1 MSSRDNPLEKD
12 FSNNRDA
19 GHTHAEVRE
28 NTLRRIQ
35 TAGSIVITPEIFEKM
50 YLTPANKVK
59 GDLRLKFANPTPL
72 QDFPGQSQLIQL
84 YMHI

>member
-1 MSSRDNPLEKD
+1 MSSRDSPLEKD
-12 FSNNRDA
+12 SSNRDA
-19 GHTHAEVRE
+19 GNTHAEVRE
-28 NTLRRIQ
+28 DTLRRIQ
-35 TAGSIVITPEIFEKM
+35 TTGSFVITAEIFEKM

-72 QDFPGQSQLIQL
+72 QVFPGQSQLIQL

>member
-1 MSSRDNPLEKD
+1 MSSEDSPVEKVS
-12 FSNNRDA
+12 SNNRGA
-19 GHTHAEVRE
+19 GHTHAEMRDD
-28 NTLRRIQ
+28 TLRRIQ

-59 GDLRLKFANPTPL
+59 GDLRMKFANPTPL
-72 QDFPGQSQLIQL
+72 QVFPKKPQLILL

>member
-1 MSSRDNPLEKD
+1 MSTNDGPQEKD
-12 FSNNRDA
+12 VSNNRGG
-19 GHTHAEVRE
+19 GHTHAEVLE
-28 NTLRRIQ
+28 DPIHRIQ

-72 QDFPGQSQLIQL
+72 
-84 YMHI
+84 